1 MEHAQRLRKKKSIMH
16 RFYVLILILMEHAQR
31 FGIDAKLSSDT
42 PDVLIL
48 ILMEHAQRFTDLTLW
63 NYLQSMS

>member
-1 MEHAQRLRKKKSIMH
+1 MLKEMEKN
-16 RFYVLILILMEHAQR
+16 LI
-31 FGIDAKLSSDT
+31 FNDT
-42 PDVLIL
+42 LTVLIL

>member
-1 MEHAQRLRKKKSIMH
+1 MH